1 MPGIKSD
8 NTVLR
13 FLDSSQG
20 IMTLDQLGMWSD
32 AMTVF
37 RNNIARTN

>member
-1 MPGIKSD
+1 MPGIGSD

-20 IMTLDQLGMWSD
+20 IMTFEQLGMWNE

-37 RNNIARTN
+37 RANVERSN